1 MSTSTFL
8 LLFVNASLILFT
20 PHRNKSES
28 VESSSKQFEVKD
40 INLNSYCKVD
50 GKATVIKIFS
60 NSADFKVTNKNHESY
75 DFWMNANYFM
85 ENGTPLG
92 EVKVKGKTIH
102 KRNSGGGFFTADGKN
117 PKFYFGT
124 RPQDVKYSSQTHTP
138 ILNNGNPNSKIFNRS
153 WAKIKVPRLMIC
165 EDSQRNIYICHT
177 TGISGCSIQD
187 FYKLASK
194 LGLKNVL
201 MFDGGASIEVG
212 IKKGD
217 FTYSYQRVSDLE
229 RSLFDIPAPKVF
241 IVGNFR

>member
-1 MSTSTFL
+1 MGTSTFL
-8 LLFVNASLILFT
+8 FLFVNSLLISFT
-20 PHRNKSES
+20 SQEKKPES
-28 VESSSKQFEVKD
+28 FRSRSKQFEV
-40 INLNSYCKVD
+40 INIDLASYCKID
-50 GKATVIKIFS
+50 GKAKVIKIFR
-60 NSADFKVTNKNHESY
+60 NSADFKVTDKNHESY

-92 EVKVKGKTIH
+92 EVKIKGKTIH
-102 KRNSGGGFFTADGKN
+102 RKNSGGGFFTTDGKD

-124 RPQDVKYSSQTHTP
+124 RPQNVKYSSQTHTP
-138 ILNNGNPNSKIFNRS
+138 VINKGNPNYKIFNRS
-153 WAKIKVPRLMIC
+153 WAKIKVPRLMIG
-165 EDSQRNIYICHT
+165 EDSQKNIYICHT

-194 LGLKNVL
+194 LKLKNVL

-217 FTYSYQRVSDLE
+217 FTYRYQKVSDLE
-229 RSLFDIPAPKVF
+229 RDLFNVPAPKVF